1 MNLRKQYVTVVTYMI
16 KLHLLLQSPEFHEHF
31 GERRCTVPRTVS
43 ELWRVQN
50 FCCIPMILIL
60 PTCNENGVNR
70 FKSV

>member
-43 ELWRVQN
+43 EGLTEN
-50 FCCIPMILIL
+50 AGP
-60 PTCNENGVNR
+60 ENGGP
-70 FKSV
+70 K